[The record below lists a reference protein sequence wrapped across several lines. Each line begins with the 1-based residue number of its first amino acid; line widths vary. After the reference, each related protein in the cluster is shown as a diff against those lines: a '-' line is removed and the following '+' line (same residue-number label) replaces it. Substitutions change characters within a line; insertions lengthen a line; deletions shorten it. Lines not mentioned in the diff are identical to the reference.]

1 MAMIDKVIARQF
13 DTGETPSSDSDL
25 LIHNLDFGIYAAG
38 KQIEVIRNA
47 VLHGENE
54 EAASG
59 LLGLMAYLGQMG
71 ALVDQLPDHM
81 RVPRRAPA
89 PIIEEHP

>member
-1 MAMIDKVIARQF
+1 MAMIEKEIARQF
-13 DTGETPSSDSDL
+13 DTGDAAVSSPDL

-38 KQIEVIRNA
+38 KQVEVIRNA

-59 LLGLMAYLGQMG
+59 LLGLLAYLGQMG
-71 ALVDQLPDHM
+71 ALVDQLPNHM

-89 PIIEEHP
+89 PFVEQA